1 MRWDNLYLAG
11 LGTYLPERVEKA
23 EDAVAAG
30 RYDAAAAAA
39 NGIRAVRVA
48 DPAEAPPVMAAVAA
62 RQAVER
68 SRHADEEF
76 GLVVHACFG
85 HQGQEFWQPASYV
98 QNNSVGGSGLVAEVR
113 QGSNGS
119 LVALELAA
127 SWLAAR
133 PAEAALVTSADWF
146 QLPYFDRWNSDDFQV
161 YGDGAGAAVLS
172 SRTGF
177 ARIRATVT
185 VSDPT
190 LESLYRGAEG
200 WTTGPFASGRQI
212 DMRNRKVHYLAA
224 GPDRAGQA
232 IARMKR
238 NLLDAVGSALRDA
251 GTDLDGIAHV
261 VHPNTGEGTVRNAFY
276 APLGIDADR
285 TVYEWGRDYG
295 HIGAADQL
303 VNLDHLATSG
313 RVTPGDLVLVLGV
326 GIGFTW
332 SVMILEVLSDPNWAR

>member
-11 LGTYLPERVEKA
+11 LGVYLPERVEKA
-23 EDAVAAG
+23 EEAIAAG
-30 RYDAAAAAA
+30 RYDAAEAQA

-48 DPAEAPPVMAAVAA
+48 APDEAPPVMAAAAA

-68 SRHADEEF
+68 SGHADGDF
-76 GLVVHACFG
+76 SLVVHACFG

-98 QNNSVGGSGLVAEVR
+98 QDNSVGGTGLVAEVR

-133 PAEAALVTSADWF
+133 RGPAALVTSADWF
-146 QLPYFDRWNSDDFQV
+146 HLPYFDRWNSDDFQV
-161 YGDGAGAAVLS
+161 YGDGGGAAVLS
-172 SRTGF
+172 SRSGF
-177 ARIRATVT
+177 ARIRSTVT
-185 VSDPT
+185 LSDAT
-190 LESLYRGAEG
+190 LEPIYRGAEG
-200 WTTGPFASGRQI
+200 WTTGPFTTGHKI
-212 DMRNRKVHYLAA
+212 DMRTRKLHYLAA
-224 GPDRAGQA
+224 GPDLGGQA
-232 IARMKR
+232 VARMKR
-238 NLLDAVGSALRDA
+238 NLLDVVGTALRDA
-251 GTDLDGIAHV
+251 DTDLSAIAHV
-261 VHPNTGEGTVRNAFY
+261 VHANTGEGTVRNAFY
-276 APLGIDADR
+276 APLGIQADQ

-313 RVTPGDLVLVLGV
+313 RLTPGDLVLVLGV

-332 SVMILEVLSDPNWAR
+332 SAMVLEALAAPAWAD